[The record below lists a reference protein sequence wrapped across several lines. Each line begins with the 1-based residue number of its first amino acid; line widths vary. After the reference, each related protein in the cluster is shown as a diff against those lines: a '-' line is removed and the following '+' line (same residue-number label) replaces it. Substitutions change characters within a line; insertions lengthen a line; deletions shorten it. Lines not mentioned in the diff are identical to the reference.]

1 MIRSLL
7 FAPGDSEK
15 KMTKASEG
23 DADVVI
29 LDLEDSVSESQKVS
43 ARGMVTEFL
52 KAKSKEVKPRLYVR
66 VNPLDT
72 GYCLSD
78 IADVVTGGPAGILL
92 PKCNSGSDIQ
102 KLSSYLDV
110 LEVANGFVKDSIKII
125 AVATETAAS
134 VFNMGSYEN
143 CSARLNGI
151 TWGAEDLGAA
161 VRASTSLTSTKDWTS
176 PYQMVRSLCLFGAY
190 AANVEALDTVMADFR
205 DTSQLAIVCDQAR
218 KDGFTG
224 KLAIHPCQV
233 DVINQAFTPTKEEI
247 EHSRAVLALFEQN
260 PDAGTLQLDGK
271 MIDKPHIEQAKKI
284 LDGIE
289 DK

>member
-1 MIRSLL
+1 
-7 FAPGDSEK
+7 
-15 KMTKASEG
+15 
-23 DADVVI
+23 
-29 LDLEDSVSESQKVS
+29 
-43 ARGMVTEFL
+43 MVTEFL
-52 KAKSKEVKPRLYVR
+52 KARSKEVKPRLYVR

-110 LEVANGFVKDSIKII
+110 LEVANGLVKDSIKII

-176 PYQMVRSLCLFGAY
+176 PYQMVRSLCLLEHMLLTLRHWIRLWLIFEILHNLQLFVTKQGKT
-190 AANVEALDTVMADFR
+190 ALRA
-205 DTSQLAIVCDQAR
+205 SWY
-218 KDGFTG
+218 
-224 KLAIHPCQV
+224 HPCQV
-233 DVINQAFTPTKEEI
+233 DVINQAFTP
-247 EHSRAVLALFEQN
+247 R
-260 PDAGTLQLDGK
+260 
-271 MIDKPHIEQAKKI
+271 KK
-284 LDGIE
+284 
-289 DK
+289 K

>member
-52 KAKSKEVKPRLYVR
+52 KARSKEVKPRLYVR

-110 LEVANGFVKDSIKII
+110 LEVANGLIKDSIKII

-205 DTSQLAIVCDQAR
+205 DTSQAR

-247 EHSRAVLALFEQN
+247 EHSRTVLALFEQN

>member
-1 MIRSLL
+1 
-7 FAPGDSEK
+7 
-15 KMTKASEG
+15 MTKASEG

-52 KAKSKEVKPRLYVR
+52 KARSKEVKPRLYVR

-110 LEVANGFVKDSIKII
+110 LEVANGLIKDSIKII

-176 PYQMVRSLCLFGAY
+176 PYQMVRSLCLL
-190 AANVEALDTVMADFR
+190 ELM
-205 DTSQLAIVCDQAR
+205 L
-218 KDGFTG
+218 
-224 KLAIHPCQV
+224 
-233 DVINQAFTPTKEEI
+233 PTLRHWIRLWLIFEI
-247 EHSRAVLALFEQN
+247 LHN
-260 PDAGTLQLDGK
+260 LQLFVTKQGK
-271 MIDKPHIEQAKKI
+271 TALRASWQFIPAR
-284 LDGIE
+284 
-289 DK
+289 

>member
-15 KMTKASEG
+15 KMGKAVEVES
-23 DADVVI
+23 DVVI
-29 LDLEDSVSESQKVS
+29 LDLEDSVSDSRKVI
-43 ARGMVTEFL
+43 ARGLVTEFL
-52 KAKSKEVKPRLYVR
+52 KSRPDDLRPQLYVR

-72 GYCLSD
+72 EYCLED
-78 IADVVTGGPAGILL
+78 ISQVAAAAPAGILL
-92 PKCNSGSDIQ
+92 PKTDSGKDIQ
-102 KLSSYLDV
+102 KLSNYLDV
-110 LEVANGFVKDSIKII
+110 LETANGLAKNSIRII

-134 VFNMGSYEN
+134 VFNMGSYQK
-143 CSARLNGI
+143 CSERLCGI

-161 VRASTSLTSTKDWTS
+161 VRASTSLTSSKDWTA

-190 AANVEALDTVMADFR
+190 AANIEALDTVMADFR
-205 DTSQLAIVCDQAR
+205 DMNQLSVVCDQAR

-233 DVINQAFTPTKEEI
+233 EVINKAFTPTKEEI
-247 EHSRAVLALFEQN
+247 EHAKAVLALFNEN
-260 PDAGTLQLDGK
+260 PNAGTLQLDGK

-284 LDGIE
+284 IDGM
-289 DK
+289 DSN

>member
-52 KAKSKEVKPRLYVR
+52 KARSKEVKPRLYVR

-110 LEVANGFVKDSIKII
+110 LEVANGLIKDSIKII

-176 PYQMVRSLCLFGAY
+176 PYQMVRSLCLS
-190 AANVEALDTVMADFR
+190 ELM
-205 DTSQLAIVCDQAR
+205 L
-218 KDGFTG
+218 
-224 KLAIHPCQV
+224 
-233 DVINQAFTPTKEEI
+233 PTLRHWIRLWLIFEI
-247 EHSRAVLALFEQN
+247 LHN
-260 PDAGTLQLDGK
+260 LQLFATKQGK
-271 MIDKPHIEQAKKI
+271 TALRASWQFIPAR
-284 LDGIE
+284 
-289 DK
+289 

>member
-15 KMTKASEG
+15 KMMKAVAG
-23 DADVVI
+23 NADVVI
-29 LDLEDSVSESQKVS
+29 LDLEDSVSDSQKAF
-43 ARGMVTEFL
+43 ARELVTEFL
-52 KAKSKEVKPRLYVR
+52 KSRSPDWHPQLYVR

-72 GYCLSD
+72 EYCLAD
-78 IADVVTGGPAGILL
+78 ISRVVTAAPSGILL
-92 PKCNSGSDIQ
+92 PKTDSGKDIQ
-102 KLSSYLDV
+102 KLSNYLDI
-110 LEVANGFVKDSIKII
+110 LETSNGLAKKSIKII

-134 VFNMGSYEN
+134 VFNMDSYQD
-143 CSARLNGI
+143 CSQRLCGI

-161 VRASTSLTSTKDWTS
+161 VRASTSLTPAKEWTA

-190 AANVEALDTVMADFR
+190 AANIEALDTVMADFR
-205 DTSQLAIVCDQAR
+205 DTNQLSVVCDQAR

-233 DVINQAFTPTKEEI
+233 EVINQAFTPTNEEI
-247 EHSRAVLALFEQN
+247 EHARAVLALFDEN
-260 PDAGTLQLDGK
+260 PNAGTLQLDGK

-284 LDGIE
+284 LEGI
-289 DK
+289 DSN

>member
-1 MIRSLL
+1 M
-7 FAPGDSEK
+7 
-15 KMTKASEG
+15 
-23 DADVVI
+23 
-29 LDLEDSVSESQKVS
+29 
-43 ARGMVTEFL
+43 
-52 KAKSKEVKPRLYVR
+52 
-66 VNPLDT
+66 
-72 GYCLSD
+72 
-78 IADVVTGGPAGILL
+78 

-110 LEVANGFVKDSIKII
+110 LEVANGLVKDSIKII

-176 PYQMVRSLCLFGAY
+176 PIRWCAHSVFLEHMLLTLRHWIRLWLIFEILHNLQLFVTKQGKT
-190 AANVEALDTVMADFR
+190 ALRASWQF
-205 DTSQLAIVCDQAR
+205 I
-218 KDGFTG
+218 
-224 KLAIHPCQV
+224 CQV

-247 EHSRAVLALFEQN
+247 EHSKAVLALFEQN